1 MSTSPPS
8 VDLHALAGRVRTAMG
23 AVVVGQDDAV
33 DALLVAWLAGGH
45 VLLEGVPGVG
55 KTLLAR
61 ALAQVLGLDFGRVQF
76 TPDLMPADVT
86 GGSIYDFRTQQFRVE
101 RGPVFCQVLLA
112 DELNRAPPRTQSALL
127 EAMQE
132 RQVTLDGTSHA
143 LDRRF
148 FVVATQNPLE
158 QEGTWPLPE
167 AQLDRF
173 LLKVTVAP
181 PDRTR
186 ELAVYR
192 RFLDGD
198 LTLAGAPKVLAPIVT
213 AEERAGV
220 DASLAA
226 VHVEDS
232 LLDYLHGLVARTRGD
247 VRLLEGASPRAA
259 LALLAASRAWAAIQG
274 RDFVIP
280 DDLKQL
286 APSALAHRLA
296 PAPEAELD
304 GLDANSIL
312 AGILDKLEVPR

>member
-1 MSTSPPS
+1 MSTSPPPI
-8 VDLHALAGRVRTAMG
+8 DLQELSGRVRAAIG
-23 AVVVGQDDAV
+23 GLVVGQEDAI

-101 RGPVFCQVLLA
+101 QGPVFCEVLLA

-132 RQVTLDGTSHA
+132 RQVTLDGTSHL
-143 LDRRF
+143 LDDRF

-181 PDRTR
+181 PSRDR

-192 RFLDGD
+192 RFLDGELA
-198 LTLAGAPKVLAPIVT
+198 LTGTPRQLPAIVT
-213 AEERAGV
+213 PEERAGI
-220 DASLAA
+220 AAALAG
-226 VHVEDS
+226 VHVEES
-232 LLDYLHGLVARTRGD
+232 LLQYLHDLVDRTRQD

-280 DDLKQL
+280 DDFKRL

-304 GLDANSIL
+304 GLDADSIL
-312 AGILDKLEVPR
+312 ASILDELEVPR

>member
-1 MSTSPPS
+1 MSLPSPA
-8 VDLHALAGRVRTAMG
+8 VDLQALAVRIRTAVST
-23 AVVVGQDDAV
+23 VVIGQDDSV
-33 DALLVAWLAGGH
+33 DALVVAWMAGGH

-61 ALAQVLGLDFGRVQF
+61 SLAQVLGLEFGRVQF

-101 RGPVFCQVLLA
+101 RGPVFCEVLLA

-143 LDRRF
+143 LGDRF

-173 LLKVTVAP
+173 LLKVKVAP
-181 PDRTR
+181 PDRDR

-192 RFLDGD
+192 SFLSGD
-198 LTLAGAPKVLAPIVT
+198 LTLAGAPKELAAVVT
-213 AEERAGV
+213 AEER
-220 DASLAA
+220 DAVTAALAA
-226 VHVEDS
+226 IHVEDS
-232 LLDYLHGLVARTRGD
+232 LLDYLHALVDRTRCD

-259 LALLAASRAWAAIQG
+259 LALLAASRAWAGVQG

-280 DDLKQL
+280 DDLKHL

-304 GLDANSIL
+304 GLDADAIL
-312 AGILDKLEVPR
+312 TRILDDLKVPR

>member
-1 MSTSPPS
+1 MSPS
-8 VDLHALAGRVRTAMG
+8 LDLHALAQRVRTAM
-23 AVVVGQDDAV
+23 ASVVVGQEATI
-33 DALLVAWLAGGH
+33 DALLVAWMAGGH

-61 ALAQVLGLDFGRVQF
+61 SLADVLGLEFGRVQF

-101 RGPVFCQVLLA
+101 RGPVFCQILLA

-132 RQVTLDGTSHA
+132 RQVTLDGTSHP
-143 LDRRF
+143 LDDRF

-173 LLKVTVAP
+173 LLKVVVAP
-181 PDRTR
+181 PSAER

-192 RFLDGD
+192 RYLDGR
-198 LTLAGAPKVLAPIVT
+198 LSLVGSPQAPEAAVT
-213 AEERAGV
+213 AEERAGIA
-220 DASLAA
+220 DALAT

-232 LLDYLHGLVARTRGD
+232 LLQYLHQLVSRTRED
-247 VRLLEGASPRAA
+247 LRLLQGASPRAA

-280 DDLKQL
+280 DDIKQL

-304 GLDANSIL
+304 NLDAARIL
-312 AGILDKLEVPR
+312 ADILDEIEVPR